1 MKNYKN
7 KLIVATNINDISDLR
22 NEIKKP
28 DTSNSIENNLNKYD
42 KNIINICNTE
52 IEDDTFIKDIA
63 ISILSSIKAS
73 FIECLRENKNAN
85 NEIIFNLSLEKIFS
99 SIENILTRIMINK
112 NCSTEEAVVLENTV
126 GNLMRIVGA
135 DPDSDTTKRLAAMVL
150 YICNLYSNN

>member
-112 NCSTEEAVVLENTV
+112 NCSSEEAVVLENTV